1 MQCFYFKVLVPM
13 EPEYMGKMVDVRIV
27 SASKFSLMSE
37 PVSRPQR
44 PDVPEALERGQVS
57 GLASS
62 KSKGNSKSMWPVIA
76 LSGVVALRIAW
87 ALFSRRR

>member
-1 MQCFYFKVLVPM
+1 M

-57 GLASS
+57 GLAST
-62 KSKGNSKSMWPVIA
+62 KSQENSKTLWPVLA
-76 LSGVVALRIAW
+76 VTAGVVALRIAW